1 VVLTD
6 RQRAELERIAR
17 RAKAA
22 LWRGRWL
29 EAEETLTAAEGE
41 EDPKALT
48 EAIRAVLSDAP
59 RSGGPPKFSPEQLCA
74 ILAIA
79 CEPPE
84 ESGHPVSHWTP
95 DILAAEASK
104 RGIVESISSRHVG
117 RFLNGGPTSAAS

>member
-1 VVLTD
+1 MSGPNPPNVVLTD

-29 EAEETLTAAEGE
+29 EAEEALTAAEGE

-95 DILAAEASK
+95 SPRRQA
-104 RGIVESISSRHVG
+104 
-117 RFLNGGPTSAAS
+117 SAASLSRSAPDMWGGF